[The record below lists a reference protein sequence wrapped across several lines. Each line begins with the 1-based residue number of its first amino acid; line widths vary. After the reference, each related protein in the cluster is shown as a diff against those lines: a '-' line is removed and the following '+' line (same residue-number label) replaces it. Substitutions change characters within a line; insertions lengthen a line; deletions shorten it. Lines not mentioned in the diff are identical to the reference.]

1 MQHNIDSSVLEYLK
15 SVTLLCVEDNK
26 TTQLI
31 YASIFE
37 DLVEK
42 IIFAYDGEDGYN
54 KFCDEPVDL
63 IISDYGMPLLNG
75 IEMIKK
81 IRDIDRN
88 IPIILVS
95 SIEDM
100 DVIVEALKLN
110 VNNFFKKPIV
120 SVDVMQAIENVS
132 KLLIANNYLK
142 EQRDNKIKEFQEK
155 EEYNSYQE
163 DLAFSKELN
172 ILKNDFY
179 YQMIDMDCMALIDF
193 LYRPLDVLSGDAYS
207 ARRINE
213 HKAFYLIVD
222 GMGKGLSASLS
233 SMIMTSYVNHVVDKM
248 NIENC
253 FDLNQLIEL
262 SIEYIKPIL
271 LEEEALAVD
280 FITIN
285 SKELT
290 LEYAKFAMPSIIMQ
304 TTENKIVKLKSNNP
318 PISKYIKD
326 FKVSLYETSSILKF
340 LFYSDGIVENDTVVE
355 GKQYIEFIEDDFL
368 NSFCK
373 EEMVETFSARINTQE
388 DDFTLIF
395 IHQFQLNN
403 NILITKTFQSTLEA
417 VEEANDWYTNIW
429 KDICGN
435 NKTVYNACVVFSELF
450 MNAFEHGNLGLDT
463 ETKHTLLGEDTYFTT
478 LEEMQK
484 NCTKKI
490 IVRVNTI
497 EYNSNKYILTHIIDE
512 GDGFNT
518 QLLAEL
524 FKQTNTFNGRGVF
537 ISKKSSMGIYYNSL
551 GNAVLS
557 LHKV

>member
-1 MQHNIDSSVLEYLK
+1 MQYDIDSSVLEYLK
-15 SVTLLCVEDNK
+15 SLTLLCVEDNK

-31 YASIFE
+31 YFSIFE

-42 IIFAYDGEDGYN
+42 IIFADDGEDGYS
-54 KFCDEPVDL
+54 KFCDEPIDL
-63 IISDYGMPLLNG
+63 IISDYGMPVLNG
-75 IEMIKK
+75 IDMIKK
-81 IRDIDRN
+81 IRDMDKN

-100 DVIVEALKLN
+100 DVIVQALQLN

-142 EQRDNKIKEFQEK
+142 EQREKKIKEFQEK

-179 YQMIDMDCMALIDF
+179 YQMIDMNCTALIDF
-193 LYRPLDVLSGDAYS
+193 LYKPIDILSGDAYS
-207 ARRINE
+207 ARRVNE

-233 SMIMTSYVNHVVDKM
+233 SMIMTSYVNHIVDIM
-248 NIENC
+248 NKKNN
-253 FDLNQLIEL
+253 FDLNKLIEL
-262 SIEYIKPIL
+262 SIEYIKPVL

-285 SKELT
+285 CQKST

-326 FKVSLYETSSILKF
+326 FKVSLYDTSNILKF

-355 GKQYIEFIEDDFL
+355 NKQYLEFIEDDFL

-373 EEMVETFSARINTQE
+373 EEMVDAFLSRINSQE

-395 IHQFQLNN
+395 IHQFDLNN
-403 NILITKTFQSTLEA
+403 SILITKTFQSTLDA
-417 VEEANDWYTNIW
+417 VEEANDWYTNVW
-429 KDICGN
+429 SDICSN
-435 NKTVYNACVVFSELF
+435 NKIVYNACVVFSELF
-450 MNAFEHGNLGLDT
+450 MNAFEHGNLGLNSDV
-463 ETKHTLLGEDTYFTT
+463 KHTLLSEDTYFTT

-484 NCTKKI
+484 HCTKKI
-490 IVRVNTI
+490 IVRVNTV
-497 EYNSNKYILTHIIDE
+497 EYNSNKYILTHITDE
-512 GDGFNT
+512 GDGFDT
-518 QLLAEL
+518 QILAEL
-524 FKQTNTFNGRGVF
+524 FRQTNAFNGRGVF

-551 GNAVLS
+551 GNAVLF